1 MFGIKR
7 YEMLLEEISLNNCEF
22 STEWTQETNP
32 NTIFL
37 RHDIDFSIQDALII
51 AEKEKKL
58 GVKSTFFFMLTSN
71 MYNIFSSLNQERINQ
86 IINMEHKVSIHFDP
100 TAHLSLDPFLDEKI
114 IFEKTF
120 NINVDIVSIHR
131 PGIFLK
137 NNNQNLFDV
146 PHTYQDR
153 YFKNMRYISDSGG
166 EDIQSKLNNYFADD
180 SRVGLHL
187 LLHPIWWTHQSPDP
201 TSTLKRWI
209 SNQND
214 FFNSET
220 ELNCRAFKR

>member
-71 MYNIFSSLNQERINQ
+71 MYNIFSSFHWSGLRLLFFMGGGLPPSSRGCATCSNPAGSIQ
-86 IINMEHKVSIHFDP
+86 IE
-100 TAHLSLDPFLDEKI
+100 LSPS
-114 IFEKTF
+114 T
-120 NINVDIVSIHR
+120 
-131 PGIFLK
+131 
-137 NNNQNLFDV
+137 
-146 PHTYQDR
+146 
-153 YFKNMRYISDSGG
+153 
-166 EDIQSKLNNYFADD
+166 SK
-180 SRVGLHL
+180 R
-187 LLHPIWWTHQSPDP
+187 
-201 TSTLKRWI
+201 
-209 SNQND
+209 
-214 FFNSET
+214 
-220 ELNCRAFKR
+220 